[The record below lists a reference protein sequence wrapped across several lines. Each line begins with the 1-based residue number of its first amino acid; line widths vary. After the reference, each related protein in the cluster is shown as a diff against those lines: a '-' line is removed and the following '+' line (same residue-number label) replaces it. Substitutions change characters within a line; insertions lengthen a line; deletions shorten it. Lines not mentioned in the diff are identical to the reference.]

1 MKMMLR
7 KLQRKLLNE
16 LQENN
21 KNADKELLSMLE
33 GLLVEGVVMEAMEVV
48 MEEEEVVDRKIMIM
62 LILRMNVKKN
72 RLNNPQTMV
81 VVIEATM
88 NVNDPIRRGLES

>member
-21 KNADKELLSMLE
+21 KNADKELLSMLKD
-33 GLLVEGVVMEAMEVV
+33 LLVEGVVMEVIKVV
-48 MEEEEVVDRKIMIM
+48 MEE
-62 LILRMNVKKN
+62 
-72 RLNNPQTMV
+72 
-81 VVIEATM
+81 
-88 NVNDPIRRGLES
+88 

>member
-48 MEEEEVVDRKIMIM
+48 VDRKIMIM
-62 LILRMNVKKN
+62 LNLRMNMKKK